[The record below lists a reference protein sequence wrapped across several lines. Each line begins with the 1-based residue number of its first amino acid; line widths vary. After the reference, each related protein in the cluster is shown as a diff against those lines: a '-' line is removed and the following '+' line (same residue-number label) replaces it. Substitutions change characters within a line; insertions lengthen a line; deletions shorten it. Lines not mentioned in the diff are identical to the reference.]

1 MSFASNQF
9 ELGRMTRTLVQRR
22 SSPDKPLNHWANV
35 ALITRHFPSAAIL
48 RHVHPKSSLVISAK
62 EKWARSG
69 ETALWRTAVGDEWN
83 ACSRVVRVN
92 GGTGWVSWEI
102 AHLAHYFVMAYVRTA
117 IRGQDGG
124 WGRGQHRIT
133 ERPFQNANVHASEE
147 NRRRFVHGLF
157 LSLSDE
163 SREREKRKSCHPL
176 PHLLPSQNLEED
188 TVRQRVQ
195 ISRAVCSCW
204 PFPTIKKVECMLYTF
219 KYEYYNTFSL
229 CAPDEGKCG
238 TKSWKQTSET
248 RRRGENVMMNTITF
262 FYLSKVNFHLSLVGI
277 GQIHKFK
284 ADGKLIRVKAFGI
297 DWTL

>member
-9 ELGRMTRTLVQRR
+9 ELGRTTRTLVQRR

-35 ALITRHFPSAAIL
+35 ALITRHFPSAAIS

-163 SREREKRKSCHPL
+163 SRERERNARVAIHCPIFCPAKTWRRTPSGSVCKFHELSAVAGLSPPSRKWNAC
-176 PHLLPSQNLEED
+176 
-188 TVRQRVQ
+188 
-195 ISRAVCSCW
+195 
-204 PFPTIKKVECMLYTF
+204 TF
-219 KYEYYNTFSL
+219 KYEYYNTFSRWRKMW
-229 CAPDEGKCG
+229 DE
-238 TKSWKQTSET
+238 
-248 RRRGENVMMNTITF
+248 I
-262 FYLSKVNFHLSLVGI
+262 L
-277 GQIHKFK
+277 K
-284 ADGKLIRVKAFGI
+284 ADKRDEKARRKCDDEYYNFF
-297 DWTL
+297 LPLQS

>member
-9 ELGRMTRTLVQRR
+9 ELGRMTCTLVQRR

-35 ALITRHFPSAAIL
+35 ALITRHFPSAAIS

-219 KYEYYNTFSL
+219 KYEYYNTFSRWRKMW
-229 CAPDEGKCG
+229 DE
-238 TKSWKQTSET
+238 
-248 RRRGENVMMNTITF
+248 I
-262 FYLSKVNFHLSLVGI
+262 L
-277 GQIHKFK
+277 K
-284 ADGKLIRVKAFGI
+284 ADKRDEKARRKCDDEYYNFFFTSPKLTFTSLLSALDKFTSLR
-297 DWTL
+297 LMES

>member
-35 ALITRHFPSAAIL
+35 ALITRHFPSAAIS

-219 KYEYYNTFSL
+219 KYEYYNTFSRWRKMW
-229 CAPDEGKCG
+229 DE
-238 TKSWKQTSET
+238 
-248 RRRGENVMMNTITF
+248 I
-262 FYLSKVNFHLSLVGI
+262 L
-277 GQIHKFK
+277 K
-284 ADGKLIRVKAFGI
+284 ADKRDEKARRKCDDEYYNFF
-297 DWTL
+297 LPLQS